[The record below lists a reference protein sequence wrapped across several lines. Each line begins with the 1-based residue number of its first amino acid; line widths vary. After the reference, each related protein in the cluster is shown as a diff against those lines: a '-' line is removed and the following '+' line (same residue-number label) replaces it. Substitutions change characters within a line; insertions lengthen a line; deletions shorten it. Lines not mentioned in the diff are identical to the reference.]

1 MLKHIIIRLLI
12 FLIPITFN
20 KISGQDAFKV
30 KEKEEIQRIIEDYI
44 MANPEVILNSVAE
57 MRSRE
62 EREREIAAKNNLI
75 DLKDEIM
82 NTERAMLNSKV

>member
-1 MLKHIIIRLLI
+1 MRKVMLKHIIIRLLI

-44 MANPEVILNSVAE
+44 MANPEVITPPGLFMYS
-57 MRSRE
+57 
-62 EREREIAAKNNLI
+62 EISFLGSS
-75 DLKDEIM
+75 D
-82 NTERAMLNSKV
+82 SKKSN